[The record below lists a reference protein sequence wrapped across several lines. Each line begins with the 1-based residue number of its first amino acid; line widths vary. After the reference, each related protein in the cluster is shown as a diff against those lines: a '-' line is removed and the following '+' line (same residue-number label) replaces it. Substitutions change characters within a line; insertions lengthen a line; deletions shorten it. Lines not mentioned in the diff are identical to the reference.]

1 MINWCVGIYIFE
13 VLIEKTIFILKG
25 WKMGI
30 INWAKN
36 GNIVQKKI
44 CEEWFHDYLKDWN
57 QWLVSFFNSQFNVLN
72 YVLSSLVRFNEIS
85 KQLKLVYFDV
95 WSRQCNFTKLSFFRI
110 LNPGSVV
117 DHKCPARTKKNYFSY
132 LTSI

>member
-36 GNIVQKKI
+36 GNIVQKKS
-44 CEEWFHDYLKDWN
+44 LKSGFMITSKTETNDFWVF
-57 QWLVSFFNSQFNVLN
+57 LNSQFNVLN